1 MAQQVVV
8 TPHAGQPERFRA
20 TLIPGLHKVSSP
32 PGAEP
37 VSVVSTEAGE
47 VLAVQSRHVFT
58 PEGLAYAEEWATLQ
72 GKTIY
77 DVRVPDALAVR

>member
-8 TPHAGQPERFRA
+8 FKHPGFTDRFRA
-20 TLIPGLHKVSSP
+20 ILIPGLHKVSSP

-37 VSVVSTEAGE
+37 VSVISTEAGE

-58 PEGLAYAEEWATLQ
+58 PEGLAYAEEWAT
-72 GKTIY
+72 KDHSTVF